1 MNKHLNFAQNLD
13 SRTSRIKQSFSSNK
27 HFDISI
33 ILPVFNE
40 GKNITRQIEAIEKT
54 IRFNHEVL
62 IIYDFDED
70 NTVPAAKKLAKKYA
84 TILHVKNIFG
94 KGLIKAVRTGFEKA
108 RGDFLVVMPAD
119 LADNPN
125 TINRMY
131 EKIQQGFDIVCA
143 TRYAKGGRKIGG
155 GIVKTTLSRIAGLL
169 TPVMLGIPTTDIANG
184 FKMYRKKV
192 IDDIKIKSSGG
203 WEFSV
208 ELIVKANQKGF
219 KIGEVPTVWLDRE
232 QGKSKFKLLK
242 WLPYYLK
249 WYLLG
254 IVYRLKIDRL
264 FV

>member
-1 MNKHLNFAQNLD
+1 MQE
-13 SRTSRIKQSFSSNK
+13 RIQ
-27 HFDISI
+27 ISI
-33 ILPVFNE
+33 ILPVYNE
-40 GKNITRQIEAIEKT
+40 GENIAKQIKAIEEKVK
-54 IRFNHEVL
+54 NSHETL

-70 NTVPAAKKLAKKYA
+70 DTLPAAIKIQNKNRSVKLK
-84 TILHVKNIFG
+84 KNIFG
-94 KGLIKAVRTGFEKA
+94 RGLINAVKTGFNKA
-108 RGDFLVVMPAD
+108 EGEVFVVMPAD
-119 LADNPN
+119 LADDPDTVDKMFNKV
-125 TINRMY
+125 
-131 EKIQQGFDIVCA
+131 EEGFDIVCA

-155 GIVKTTLSRIAGLL
+155 GIIKTTLSRIAGLL

-208 ELIVKANQKGF
+208 ELIVKANQKGY
-219 KIGEVPTVWLDRE
+219 KIGEVPTIWLDRE

-254 IVYRLKIDRL
+254 IFYRLKVDRL